1 MKMNLTTRAGDDGA
15 NARAGG
21 SVPAKFP
28 GLTGSGFGG
37 WPAQPPCVLLAR
49 AAAGCRRGGAARR
62 ISLRAGGRGCPK
74 LVKFTA
80 GQPVGAGNCPIM
92 PLTVSSGVADN
103 YLLFER

>member
-28 GLTGSGFGG
+28 ALTGSGFGG
-37 WPAQPPCVLLAR
+37 WPAQPAGVILPL
-49 AAAGCRRGGAARR
+49 AAAGCRRGGPARR
-62 ISLRAGGRGCPK
+62 SSLRAAGRACPK
-74 LVKFTA
+74 LVKSTA
-80 GQPVGAGNCPIM
+80 GQSVGTANCPIM